1 MKEYRPDGGP
11 DENPRYPK
19 VLKVAVDHFR
29 KYNLEVYIAMT
40 HTPGMSAYNYV
51 ERRMAPLSKT
61 LAGVL
66 LPHDTFRDHL
76 DSDGKTRDQELE
88 RKNFQ
93 RAGEVLAEIWGQLV
107 LDDHP
112 VISEYVENQAIEP
125 DDYNELWVS
134 QHCRITRY
142 MLQIVKCD
150 GRTCCSE
157 MRTSWSSVF
166 KQKFLPSPV
175 PVRQEPTGP
184 VIPEV
189 GQVKKS
195 DECHGNLWQRL
206 AITPLIP
213 NTGYNE
219 IPYDLYCAR
228 VKVNE
233 RVCKLCGIYYPS
245 KTAVDRHRRG
255 KGFQAGKTIS
265 WRPAAEELIDICD
278 MDKID
283 DAGEIDV
290 TASKNPQTIDVGND
304 VDTEAIPV
312 ISLVEILANSPFAR
326 FGQCWTK
333 GVGGSENGVI
343 LLDVIYVWLP
353 SKK

>member
-1 MKEYRPDGGP
+1 MLAFVDGGS

-19 VLKVAVDHFR
+19 VLKVAVEHFR

-40 HTPGMSAYNYV
+40 HAPDMSAYNYV
-51 ERRMAPLSKT
+51 ERRMSPLSKA

-66 LPHDTFRDHL
+66 LPHDKFGDHL
-76 DSDGKTRDQELE
+76 HSDGITRDQELE

-112 VISEYVENQAIEP
+112 VISEYVENQASEP

-134 QHCRITRY
+134 QHCRITKHI
-142 MLQIVKCD
+142 LQIVKCD
-150 GRTCCSE
+150 DRTCCSE
-157 MRTSWSSVF
+157 MRTSWSSIF

-195 DECHGNLWQRL
+195 DKFLGNLRQRL
-206 AITPLIP
+206 AITPL
-213 NTGYNE
+213 NTGYKE
-219 IPYDLYCAR
+219 IPYDLYCAI

-255 KGFQAGKTIS
+255 KGCQVGKAII
-265 WRPAAEELIDICD
+265 WRPTAEEIIDICD

-290 TASKNPQTIDVGND
+290 TASKNPHTIDVDND

-312 ISLVEILANSPFAR
+312 ISLV
-326 FGQCWTK
+326 
-333 GVGGSENGVI
+333 
-343 LLDVIYVWLP
+343 
-353 SKK
+353 